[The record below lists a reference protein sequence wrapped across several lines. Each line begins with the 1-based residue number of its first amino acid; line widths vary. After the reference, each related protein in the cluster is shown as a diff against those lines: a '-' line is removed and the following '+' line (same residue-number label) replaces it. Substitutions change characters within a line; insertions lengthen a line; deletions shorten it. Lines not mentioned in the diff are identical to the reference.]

1 MAFRSYNA
9 RASFS
14 HLWKCIWRSRDR
26 MHVLFR
32 SYGVEYM
39 AFWSYHAFV
48 YLTGVSLTISDSPPR
63 LRKRFI
69 KNGFSPVRVPA
80 VIRRLMSHAEC
91 LEELGTVSAYNE
103 ALQRAFEDI
112 IIDHPDIELPLN
124 PKDYKGKGP
133 EPCRDNE
140 WELKNEQLTNKVSEL
155 QKELDGEI
163 ASWKGLQDDISS
175 APRSCLD
182 EDGKLKK
189 GSGNNRP
196 PKTGKTLSEQLAEC
210 KQELRKHNDG
220 QNGCDAKM
228 QKVTDQLKQCQAD
241 NAKNCEKSKTDA
253 EQLCQDQ
260 LDAQKKDLD
269 AKHKKDLDD
278 AQISTHC
285 TLDGVR
291 MNPGDRVIF
300 ELCQKRVG
308 ELKGEL
314 DLKDRYC
321 NERSGESSGGK
332 GKGKGKGRAPK
343 MAKRQIDDEE
353 VTEETDEELSDQA
366 EAGPNEE
373 APNEEAADAEDPA
386 EEVPSPDD
394 DQAAGNSS
402 LASPGDMLQIL
413 AYDPPAQCNEFVDK
427 CEQRVAELMD
437 KQCAPGQGAE
447 QQKQC
452 QAALDKKL
460 EEQEKFWRGEVD
472 IWKAQSKTSDDRAVS
487 IGEKCAA
494 ASKQKLE
501 KIHAECKKHCPPK
514 KPHGFCFRKWGTPRP
529 CNQQKNP
536 KWCKACEWV

>member
-1 MAFRSYNA
+1 
-9 RASFS
+9 
-14 HLWKCIWRSRDR
+14 
-26 MHVLFR
+26 MHVHFR

-39 AFWSYHAFV
+39 AFWSYHAFI

-63 LRKRFI
+63 LEKRFI
-69 KNGFSPVRVPA
+69 KPGFSPIRVPA
-80 VIRRLMSHAEC
+80 VIKRLMSLAEC
-91 LEELGTVSAYNE
+91 EEDLAALRAWRE
-103 ALQRAFEDI
+103 AAQKVLDDI
-112 IIDHPDIELPLN
+112 IVDHPDIEMPLDL
-124 PKDYKGKGP
+124 KDYKGKGP

-140 WELKNEQLTNKVSEL
+140 WDLKNEQLTNKVSEL
-155 QKELDGEI
+155 QKELDEEI
-163 ASWKGLQDDISS
+163 ASWKGLQDDIKS
-175 APRSCLD
+175 APRDCLNK
-182 EDGKLKK
+182 DGTLKE

-196 PKTGKTLSEQLAEC
+196 PKTGKTLSEQLTEC

-228 QKVTDQLKQCQAD
+228 QKVTDQLNKCQAD
-241 NAKNCEKSKTDA
+241 NAKNLENSKTDL
-253 EQLCQDQ
+253 EQLCRDQ

-269 AKHKKDLDD
+269 AEHKKDLDD
-278 AQISTHC
+278 GQISTHC

-291 MNPGDRVIF
+291 MNPGDKVIF

-308 ELKGEL
+308 ELRGEL

-332 GKGKGKGRAPK
+332 GKGKGPVPR
-343 MAKRQIDDEE
+343 MAKRQTDDEE
-353 VTEETDEELSDQA
+353 VTEETDEEFSDEA
-366 EAGPNEE
+366 EAELNDE
-373 APNEEAADAEDPA
+373 ALNEEAANAEEPD

-402 LASPGDMLQIL
+402 LASPSDMHIL
-413 AYDPPAQCNEFVDK
+413 DYNPPAQCDVFVDK
-427 CEQRVAELMD
+427 CERRIAELMD
-437 KQCAPGQGAE
+437 KQCAPGQTAE

-460 EEQEKFWRGEVD
+460 REQEKFWRGEVD

-494 ASKQKLE
+494 ASEQKLE

-514 KPHGFCFRKWGTPRP
+514 RSHLWCLHRVGTPRA

-536 KWCKACEWV
+536 KWCKACKWV